1 MSGLHPELRR
11 YVAIVLFASAAVAA
25 AGGTALALGWRG
37 IPGTT
42 VAPRWALLGF
52 ALVALMLGYL
62 GLVVVPRWYRRSSR
76 IVATAE
82 PVARRILMEIESSSD
97 STSLYATVLDA
108 SLPGDRIAV
117 LRPRW
122 PVEPLRGATLDVSA
136 YLDPVSRRPVA
147 FRTPRGLLWCMPPSH

>member
-1 MSGLHPELRR
+1 M
-11 YVAIVLFASAAVAA
+11 VLFASAAVAVAGA
-25 AGGTALALGWRG
+25 AALALGWPR

-42 VAPRWALLGF
+42 NGSTWAFVTFAVVALL
-52 ALVALMLGYL
+52 LGYL
-62 GLVVVPRWYRRSSR
+62 GLVVVPRWYRHSSS

-82 PVARRILMEIESSSD
+82 PVACRILMEIESSSD

-122 PVEPLRGATLDVSA
+122 PVEPLRGVTLDVSA

-147 FRTPRGLLWCMPPSH
+147 FRTPRGLLWCMPSSH